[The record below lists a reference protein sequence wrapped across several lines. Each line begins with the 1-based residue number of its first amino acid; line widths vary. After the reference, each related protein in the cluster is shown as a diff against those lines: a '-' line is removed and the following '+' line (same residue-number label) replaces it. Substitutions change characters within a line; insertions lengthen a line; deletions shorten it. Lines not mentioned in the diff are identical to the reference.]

1 MVQSP
6 YRFEEQWSEADL
18 AAIGRLALR
27 WALNE
32 HILKNCLRVR
42 LGLSLEEANTE
53 IYPLS
58 LETVLQRIEWLHKI
72 KPPRKKAAEIFSELK
87 PIIRALQVV
96 RNDAVHSVLKE
107 TENGHIFENRAK
119 GRSATKAEVLSCEE
133 LTRYS
138 GTLVIAFRYALGFKD
153 GPKPPRKLPT
163 RPEIPNFLKSKIQLP
178 KV

>member
-1 MVQSP
+1 MIQSP

-18 AAIGRLALR
+18 AAIGRLTLR

-72 KPPRKKAAEIFSELK
+72 KPTRKRAAEIYSELK

-96 RNDAVHSVLKE
+96 RNDAVHS
-107 TENGHIFENRAK
+107 
-119 GRSATKAEVLSCEE
+119 
-133 LTRYS
+133 
-138 GTLVIAFRYALGFKD
+138 
-153 GPKPPRKLPT
+153 
-163 RPEIPNFLKSKIQLP
+163 
-178 KV
+178 